1 MDRVATKTA
10 WLQVIRDFITQA
22 GAFDMYKSQRI
33 SPVVYLHLQKLL
45 ETPRWK
51 EGEKQ
56 VTGTSCVSAPE
67 GAVLPFFCSKADCF
81 HRRWRF
87 SLASCHSNSDG
98 MSGGGVSLALRSLFF
113 LPDRRCEVW
122 LSAGCALGGGR
133 RSAFDAAEETLEG
146 LRSDEARSRRCLFH
160 LRQH

>member
-1 MDRVATKTA
+1 MERGRKAGHRRFLRVGTRGRSAPFFFAPKRI
-10 WLQVIRDFITQA
+10 VFI
-22 GAFDMYKSQRI
+22 GDGGSP
-33 SPVVYLHLQKLL
+33 SPVAIATVMGC
-45 ETPRWK
+45 R
-51 EGEKQ
+51 
-56 VTGTSCVSAPE
+56 
-67 GAVLPFFCSKADCF
+67 
-81 HRRWRF
+81 
-87 SLASCHSNSDG
+87 
-98 MSGGGVSLALRSLFF
+98 GGGVSLALRSLFF